1 VRESVSDRAADP
13 LVLAGPAGIVT
24 GLVSA
29 CLAAMVDDL
38 AAQLRKGASSCD
50 VQLEAARAWIATAL
64 ECRTVEEFCF
74 DEGVDPAHAW

>member
-1 VRESVSDRAADP
+1 
-13 LVLAGPAGIVT
+13 
-24 GLVSA
+24 
-29 CLAAMVDDL
+29 MVDDL